1 MKTLCSLLKQCSP
14 ATIYRHAIKLIGQKA
29 PFDARR
35 NNRGRPKILPIQDRR
50 AISSVVPILQKS
62 CGSFTSPRVGLE
74 GGVEFKASKRT
85 VRRVLN
91 EAGYHYFQSRKKGL
105 LNEQDL
111 KDSVKFCRKVRDRK
125 LEKTFW
131 NGMISFYL
139 DGKGFQF
146 KKIPLDQGR
155 ASTSREWKLKNEGLK
170 QGCTAKVKKKGA
182 VNCNFMVR
190 ISRSHGAVPCD
201 QHSGATNGQTFAKIV
216 EEFFPRAFRNS
227 INFQKK
233 RFKTKFWKSK
243 KGYYKSRGNGFQNT
257 S

>member
-1 MKTLCSLLKQCSP
+1 MLKQYSP

-35 NNRGRPKILPIQDRR
+35 NNRGRPKILSIQDRR
-50 AISSVVPILQKS
+50 AISSAVPILRKS
-62 CGSFTSPRVGLE
+62 CGSFTSPHVGLE
-74 GGVEFKASKRT
+74 GGVEFRASKRT

-105 LNEQDL
+105 LNEQNL

-139 DGKGFQF
+139 DVKGFQF
-146 KKIPLDQGR
+146 KKIPLDQAR
-155 ASTSREWKLKNEGLK
+155 VPTSRQWKLKNEGLK
-170 QGCTAKVKKKGA
+170 QGCTAKVKKRVLLIVTLWYRFHA
-182 VNCNFMVR
+182 AMVQFHVISTLVQQMVR
-190 ISRSHGAVPCD
+190 PLLKLLKSFFHVL
-201 QHSGATNGQTFAKIV
+201 FEIV
-216 EEFFPRAFRNS
+216 L
-227 INFQKK
+227 ILKKK

-243 KGYYKSRGNGFQNT
+243 KGYYKSWGNGFQNT

>member
-1 MKTLCSLLKQCSP
+1 MLKQYSP

-35 NNRGRPKILPIQDRR
+35 NNRGRPKILSIQDRR
-50 AISSVVPILQKS
+50 AISSAVPILRKS

-74 GGVEFKASKRT
+74 GGVEFRASKRT

-105 LNEQDL
+105 LNEQNL

-131 NGMISFYL
+131 NGMILFYL
-139 DGKGFQF
+139 DVKGFQF
-146 KKIPLDQGR
+146 KKIPLDQAR
-155 ASTSREWKLKNEGLK
+155 VPTSREWKLKNEGLK

-201 QHSGATNGQTFAKIV
+201 QYFGATNGQTFAKIV

-227 INFQKK
+227 INLKKKTIQDEILEKQERLFQKLGK
-233 RFKTKFWKSK
+233 WFSK
-243 KGYYKSRGNGFQNT
+243 HQLGHQT
-257 S
+257 